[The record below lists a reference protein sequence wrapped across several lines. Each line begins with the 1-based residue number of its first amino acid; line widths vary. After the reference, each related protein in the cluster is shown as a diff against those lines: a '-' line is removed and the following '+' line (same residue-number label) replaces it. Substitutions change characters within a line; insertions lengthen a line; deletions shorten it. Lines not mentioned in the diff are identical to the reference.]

1 MTGDIQRYASYKDQF
16 QFSGEQ
22 IYELIY
28 ERNKTQI
35 RTKRRSVALVNL
47 KRIFEHTF
55 RISRR
60 DGFREMSLRQLSH
73 ESGIS
78 IGGIYACIE
87 SKQALAQMA
96 CDCVTYIGVQHL
108 QSTVVPRQQP
118 ATLAEFLR
126 NSAFLA
132 ELMHEWLH
140 FVFVD
145 VRSMRGTTESEFSRL
160 TSLFVA
166 GVDRLS
172 SLQDGRPADGEV
184 IDRTHAL
191 EARLALLLIGDW
203 VQRREQFLREGHS
216 IDTYADYVVAT
227 LSRDSDQS
235 SPAPNPGPVEA
246 LSGVDVI

>member
-1 MTGDIQRYASYKDQF
+1 MTDDIQNYTAYKDQF
-16 QFSGEQ
+16 RHSGEL

-28 ERNKTQI
+28 ERNKAQI

-55 RISRR
+55 SISRR
-60 DGFREMSLRQLSH
+60 DGFREMSLRQLSR

-108 QSTVVPRQQP
+108 QSTFAPRKRP
-118 ATLAEFLR
+118 SALPEFLR
-126 NSAFLA
+126 NSVFLA

-145 VRSMRGTTESEFSRL
+145 VRSLRGPNEFQL
-160 TSLFVA
+160 E
-166 GVDRLS
+166 RLS
-172 SLQDGRPADGEV
+172 NLFLSGVKRLRSMQEETSADAAV
-184 IDRTHAL
+184 TPMSRDL
-191 EARLALLLIGDW
+191 EARLALLLVGDW
-203 VQRREQFLREGHS
+203 VQRREEFVLAGYS
-216 IDTYADYVVAT
+216 VDDYAGYVVRT
-227 LSRDSDQS
+227 LVRNAANKG
-235 SPAPNPGPVEA
+235 PVPNPSAVEA
-246 LSGVDVI
+246 LSGVDVV